1 MNSQDYKAVGAEREE
16 KGEGEHE
23 EGEENW
29 GNQSNGGR
37 QVCELATG
45 WGLHVVQLQPVA
57 GEVKM
62 FLYIKY

>member
-45 WGLHVVQLQPVA
+45 WGLHVV
-57 GEVKM
+57 
-62 FLYIKY
+62 